1 MNLLFFILFRLLEL
15 YELIILL
22 RCIMSFFG
30 YSRFYEV
37 LCSIT
42 DPVLKPI
49 RELLWKTPLGDFPLD
64 FSPVV
69 AILLI
74 GVAERCLVLLS
85 RMF

>member
-1 MNLLFFILFRLLEL
+1 MDILFAILYRLLEF
-15 YELIILL
+15 YELIILV

-30 YSRFYEV
+30 YSRFYEI
-37 LCSIT
+37 LCRIT
-42 DPVLKPI
+42 DPVIRPI
-49 RELLWKTPLGDFPLD
+49 RELLWKTPLGDLPLD

-69 AILLI
+69 AIFLI

>member
-1 MNLLFFILFRLLEL
+1 MDLLFFILFRLLEL
-15 YELIILL
+15 YELIILV

-30 YSRFYEV
+30 YNRFYEM
-37 LCSIT
+37 LCAIT
-42 DPVLKPI
+42 DPVIKPI
-49 RELLWKTPLGDFPLD
+49 RDLLWKTPLGDLPLD

-69 AILLI
+69 VILLI